1 SHSRGAARLY
11 RKSYAENEIK
21 EHPLM
26 SVSILDPIEEFDGI
40 VNFVRHHHERFD
52 GKGYPDG
59 LKGKDTLIGT
69 RILKLADSY
78 DAMNS
83 DRPYRNALKKDELIA
98 ELIASKGTQFD
109 PRLVDILVKLIKQEE
124 I

>member
-1 SHSRGAARLY
+1 
-11 RKSYAENEIK
+11 
-21 EHPLM
+21 M